1 MSTFYLTHFY
11 PYNVACWIGGI
22 QVALAIDFE
31 KLLSPLWSMFGVLNV
46 VYVRMQLKV
55 HRFLPWV
62 YMVKF

>member
-1 MSTFYLTHFY
+1 M
-11 PYNVACWIGGI
+11 
-22 QVALAIDFE
+22 ALAIDFE
-31 KLLSPLWSMFGVLNV
+31 KLLSPLWRMFGVLNV

>member
-31 KLLSPLWSMFGVLNV
+31 KLLSPLWRMFGVLNV
-46 VYVRMQLKV
+46 V
-55 HRFLPWV
+55 FG
-62 YMVKF
+62 